1 MGIYLKMSLAYL
13 KKNKLRTL
21 LLIIGVMLGVMLI
34 FGPSVI
40 KDSQNENNVVA
51 IHELYSGYHVEFS
64 DLTLDD
70 AKKLETDEKVSK
82 GNSVQNL
89 GRISDKKGNS
99 FILT

>member
-1 MGIYLKMSLAYL
+1 
-13 KKNKLRTL
+13 
-21 LLIIGVMLGVMLI
+21 

-40 KDSQNENNVVA
+40 KDSQNENNVEA
-51 IHELYSGYHVEFS
+51 IHELYSGYHVEFI

-89 GRISDKKGNS
+89 GRFSDKKGNS
-99 FILT
+99 FILTSSNE

>member
-51 IHELYSGYHVEFS
+51 IHELYSGYHV
-64 DLTLDD
+64 
-70 AKKLETDEKVSK
+70 
-82 GNSVQNL
+82 
-89 GRISDKKGNS
+89 
-99 FILT
+99 